1 MEPLFLHIMTFP
13 SSISFNVFH
22 TSSESGRTHSFQR
35 PPSIFSPPY
44 LNQASPSTCN
54 FQHCLYLLKS
64 YFFSRLGKE
73 AIFSCLA
80 RCKLSISPLNFQRS
94 NMLISFL
101 FLSHVLLSL
110 VTYILVSLSLSDFK
124 FLGTVMIIIVII
136 TITPISSY
144 HIPALCKAYNFI
156 SATL

>member
-1 MEPLFLHIMTFP
+1 MEPVFLHIMTFP

-22 TSSESGRTHSFQR
+22 TSSESGRTHSSQR
-35 PPSIFSPPY
+35 PPCIFSPPY

-64 YFFSRLGKE
+64 FFFFFSRLGKE

-101 FLSHVLLSL
+101 FLSHVLLSFSYL
-110 VTYILVSLSLSDFK
+110 YTGLIIPIRFQVLRDSDDNNCNNNHHPHK
-124 FLGTVMIIIVII
+124 LL
-136 TITPISSY
+136 PYSSSVQS
-144 HIPALCKAYNFI
+144 I
-156 SATL
+156 